1 MEDIYYRLS
10 HESGFIIRFCDESA
24 LYKLYE
30 VPLFGGDE
38 CLIGNFLSV
47 DEAKQFADKLT

>member
-1 MEDIYYRLS
+1 MEDIYYRWS